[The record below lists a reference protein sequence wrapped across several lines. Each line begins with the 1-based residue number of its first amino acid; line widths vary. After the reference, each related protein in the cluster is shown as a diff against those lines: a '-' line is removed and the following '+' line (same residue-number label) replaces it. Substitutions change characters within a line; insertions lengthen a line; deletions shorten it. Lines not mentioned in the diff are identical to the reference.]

1 MEDTKEGREAEGCNE
16 GLTKSGRFINLPFL
30 RLLGVFLLPEI
41 VRLRDR
47 LSPSPIKWVS
57 VIISEIHFRWQMAQE
72 GRRSPKRHFLLT
84 CIFLKNMH
92 VKS

>member
-16 GLTKSGRFINLPFL
+16 GLTKRAGS
-30 RLLGVFLLPEI
+30 LGVFLLPEI